1 MTTANRADAPPVR
14 DHSGQRRWVGQSIRR
29 VEDPKFLLGRGGYI
43 ADRITPGT
51 LHVAVLRSPHPHA
64 RILGIETAQAL
75 AAPGVHAVITG
86 QEAAELC
93 NPMPDFGPDPARHAW
108 RCLAADKVRYV
119 GEGVA
124 VVVADSRYLAEDALE
139 LIEVE
144 YEPLPAVVDPER
156 ALAEG
161 APLVH
166 EALES
171 NCAYERTFDFG
182 DVERDFA
189 EADVV
194 VRDRLRWHRSGG
206 QPLETVGAIAEY
218 DPGTGSFTIDTNTL
232 SFTSYLFMAANTL
245 KVPANKLDIRP
256 VPAGGSFGSKLFANK
271 PAVIAAMCSRATGRK
286 VAYIEDRVDNI
297 SNCDHHGSDRV
308 DEVELAMMRDGTM
321 RSIKIDVIDDYGAY
335 IQFGVGHHGNAL
347 AQVVGPYTIGSVRY
361 QVRAALTNKNQQ
373 GAYRGFGS
381 EVNNWM
387 LEQMVELAAR
397 ELGLDP
403 VAVRRKNFIREFPYF
418 IPTGNV
424 YDSGDYDRVLD
435 KALELADYDHWRAEQ
450 KRLREQG
457 RYIGIG
463 LISAQERSVF
473 SATEFWFWF
482 DEPGAPVTS
491 TPESVSLKVDATGGI
506 TAILYSCAFWGNSP
520 ETMVSQFVAE
530 EFDCSP
536 YDVSVVYH
544 GSRDGLPATGP
555 GGSRTTVMLAGAVE
569 GAAAK
574 IKEKARRAAAHLLEI
589 DPDDMEW
596 SDGGFQVRGDPERKK
611 SLGEIAVM
619 LHLFKHSFPADME
632 SGLDAS
638 KVYDH
643 PYTTM
648 PSADRKD
655 LGVFYPFMGHA
666 CHVPVVEVDIE
677 TGAVT
682 FLHYAAVHDCGT
694 LVNPRS
700 LAGHIVG
707 GTAQGIGTALY
718 EEYVYDE
725 DGQLLSSSYLDYL
738 IPSAMEVPELTIGH
752 VETPS
757 PYTPHGVKGGGEGGR
772 MMAPAA
778 INAAVNDALFPLG
791 VRLTELPMTP
801 ERILSALRAAGPW
814 VAAPDELTGGL
825 GGPGRRGHRRQSGHR
840 PCPHGGVRRGRLR
853 GRRRSPRPGEP
864 GGHGG
869 GGRAGRRD
877 GRPGRLRRTR
887 RGLGR
892 GPGRPGGADR
902 PGARSGR
909 QRRGGRTDS
918 APARDHAGGLAGNPR
933 HRPRRRVPHLPGVH
947 PGHDP
952 APGRQ
957 PDRDLVHDRQAPAA
971 RPHALRRG
979 EDGRHR
985 AGPDA
990 RHRTR
995 VTQHPGQRG
1004 LPRLRRRAADGAG
1017 GPPAGRRP
1025 RDRRRAGAGRGDRP
1039 VAAGPHG
1046 ATGGG
1051 GRGLRIPRVRRLG
1064 RDHRGGPQRHRRCR
1078 HVLIPGKE
1086 THADHRS
1093 VPGHLRRD
1101 EGIPQVT

>member
-1 MTTANRADAPPVR
+1 VTAAQPATGRTGSGAPPVR
-14 DHSGQRRWVGQSIRR
+14 DHSAKRRWVGQSIRR

-43 ADRITPGT
+43 ADRITPDT
-51 LHVAVLRSPHPHA
+51 LHAAVLRSPHPHA
-64 RILGIETAQAL
+64 RIVRFETAAAL

-86 QEAAELC
+86 AEAAELC
-93 NPMPDFGPDPARHAW
+93 DPMPDFGPDPAKHTW

-144 YEPLPAVVDPER
+144 YEPLPAITDPER
-156 ALAEG
+156 ALDAG
-161 APLVH
+161 SPLVH

-171 NCAYERTFDFG
+171 NCAYERSFDFG

-189 EADVV
+189 EAEVV

-218 DPGTGSFTIDTNTL
+218 DLGTGSFTIDTNTL
-232 SFTSYLFMAANTL
+232 SFTSYLFMAAATL
-245 KVPANKLDIRP
+245 KVPVNKLDIRP

-271 PAVIAAMCSRATGRK
+271 PAVIAGMCARKTGRK
-286 VAYIEDRVDNI
+286 VAYLEDRADNI

-308 DEVELAMMRDGTM
+308 YDVELAMMRDGTM
-321 RSIKIDVIDDYGAY
+321 RGIKIDVIDDYGAY

-361 QVRAALTNKNQQ
+361 RVRAALTNKNQQ

-387 LEQMVELAAR
+387 LEQMVDKAAR

-403 VAVRRKNFIREFPYF
+403 VAIRRMNFIRDFPHF

-424 YDSGDYDRVLD
+424 YDSGDYERVLD
-435 KALELADYDHWRAEQ
+435 HALDLAGYGHWRDEQ
-450 KRLREQG
+450 RRLREQEG
-457 RYIGIG
+457 RYIGVGVIT
-463 LISAQERSVF
+463 AQERSVF

-520 ETMVSQFVAE
+520 ETMVAQLVAE

-569 GAAAK
+569 GASAK

-589 DPDDMEW
+589 GPDDLEW
-596 SDGGFQVRGDPERKK
+596 ADGGFRVRGDPERKK
-611 SLGEIAVM
+611 ALGEIAIM
-619 LHLFKHSFPADME
+619 LHLFKHSFPEDME

-638 KVYDH
+638 KVFDH

-655 LGVFYPFMGHA
+655 LGVFYPFVGHA

-677 TGAVT
+677 TGLVT

-718 EEYVYDE
+718 EEFVYDE
-725 DGQLLSSSYLDYL
+725 DGQLLSSSFMDYL
-738 IPSAMEVPELTIGH
+738 IPTAMEVPELTIGH

-757 PYTPHGVKGGGEGGR
+757 PYTPHGIKGGGEGGR

-778 INAAVNDALFPLG
+778 INAAVNDALAPLG

-801 ERILSALRAAGPW
+801 ERILAALRAAG
-814 VAAPDELTGGL
+814 
-825 GGPGRRGHRRQSGHR
+825 
-840 PCPHGGVRRGRLR
+840 
-853 GRRRSPRPGEP
+853 
-864 GGHGG
+864 
-869 GGRAGRRD
+869 
-877 GRPGRLRRTR
+877 
-887 RGLGR
+887 
-892 GPGRPGGADR
+892 
-902 PGARSGR
+902 
-909 QRRGGRTDS
+909 
-918 APARDHAGGLAGNPR
+918 HAG
-933 HRPRRRVPHLPGVH
+933 
-947 PGHDP
+947 
-952 APGRQ
+952 
-957 PDRDLVHDRQAPAA
+957 
-971 RPHALRRG
+971 
-979 EDGRHR
+979 
-985 AGPDA
+985 
-990 RHRTR
+990 
-995 VTQHPGQRG
+995 
-1004 LPRLRRRAADGAG
+1004 
-1017 GPPAGRRP
+1017 
-1025 RDRRRAGAGRGDRP
+1025 
-1039 VAAGPHG
+1039 
-1046 ATGGG
+1046 
-1051 GRGLRIPRVRRLG
+1051 
-1064 RDHRGGPQRHRRCR
+1064 
-1078 HVLIPGKE
+1078 
-1086 THADHRS
+1086 
-1093 VPGHLRRD
+1093 
-1101 EGIPQVT
+1101 